1 MHREK
6 VSHPCFVLCKSEQ
19 AAHATQRANFPP
31 CCGLL
36 GIEDVVRV
44 RVVAQQRK
52 VLSARPATGSSPHRA
67 RMVSCTLMLPRWRR
81 VPVQVPARWC
91 STAMLRFL
99 GLQLETTQQVL

>member
-1 MHREK
+1 MQREK
-6 VSHPCFVLCKSEQ
+6 VSHPCFVLCKSKQ

-44 RVVAQQRK
+44 RVVAQQCK

-67 RMVSCTLMLPRWRR
+67 RMVSCTLMLPRWRW
-81 VPVQVPARWC
+81 VAGA
-91 STAMLRFL
+91 SYDL
-99 GLQLETTQQVL
+99 VLPSSNAWLSQAAA